1 MYTSCIFNHTNY
13 KLNLLLLAVCAYLCL
28 TVTPWAVALQTPPSM
43 EFSRQEYWSRLP
55 SPTPGDLPN
64 AGIEPASLES
74 PALAS
79 SKPPGKPQM

>member
-1 MYTSCIFNHTNY
+1 MFTMCQTLCFTSS
-13 KLNLLLLAVCAYLCL
+13 VSQSCL
-28 TVTPWAVALQTPPSM
+28 TVTPWAVALQTPLSM